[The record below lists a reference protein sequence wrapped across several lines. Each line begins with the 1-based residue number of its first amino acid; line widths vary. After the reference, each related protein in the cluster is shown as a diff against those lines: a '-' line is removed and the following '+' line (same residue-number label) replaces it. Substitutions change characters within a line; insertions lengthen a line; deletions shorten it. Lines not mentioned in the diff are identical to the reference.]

1 MDTLIGRACC
11 DLGPGLL
18 QNLFFPV
25 MFLIVENSQLKLV
38 TDCRSKRV
46 MSKHW

>member
-1 MDTLIGRACC
+1 MDTLIRRACC
-11 DLGPGLL
+11 DLGPGSL
-18 QNLFFPV
+18 Q
-25 MFLIVENSQLKLV
+25 MFLIVENSQLKRV